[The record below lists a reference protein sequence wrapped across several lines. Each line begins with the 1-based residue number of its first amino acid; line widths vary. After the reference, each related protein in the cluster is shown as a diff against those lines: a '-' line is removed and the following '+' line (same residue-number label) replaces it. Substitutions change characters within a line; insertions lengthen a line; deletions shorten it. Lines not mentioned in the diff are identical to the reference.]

1 MYEEEIKIPKDRI
14 AVLIGEKGS
23 TKRLLEE
30 RTSTRIEIDSRE
42 GDINISG
49 EDNFNIFITKNII
62 RAIGRGFNP
71 STAIKLL
78 SEDTYFELINLVDF
92 AGKSKSKMERLKSRV
107 IGTRGKCRSTIERM
121 TNTNIVIYG
130 KTISII
136 GKDPDVVLAKRALE
150 MILQGSQ
157 HGNAYRYI
165 QQQKQRQ
172 ETLI

>member
-23 TKRLLEE
+23 TRKLLEE
-30 RTSTRIEIDSRE
+30 RTSTKLQIDSKE
-42 GDINISG
+42 GDIRISG
-49 EDNFNIFITKNII
+49 EDNLNIFITKNII
-62 RAIGRGFNP
+62 KAIGRGFNP
-71 STAIKLL
+71 SIAIRLL
-78 SEDTYFELINLVDF
+78 SEDTYFELISLVDF
-92 AGKSKSKMERLKSRV
+92 AGKSKKKMDRLKSRV

-136 GKDPDVVLAKRALE
+136 GKDSDVGLAKRALE

-165 QQQKQRQ
+165 QEQKQRQ
-172 ETLI
+172 ESLI